1 MRFSGIPSAIS
12 TMIAVL
18 VGILVG
24 MVLTF
29 AVITLI
35 WGRPDLWP
43 LRVG

>member
-18 VGILVG
+18 VGILIG
-24 MVLTF
+24 TALTF
-29 AVITLI
+29 GVISLI